1 MSTDAK
7 QLKDLII
14 ENLKIVSKDEPGFKK
29 KFYNQAIKALQ
40 QMDANDIMKRESFND
55 IDGIGKK
62 INEKIIEIKTTG
74 SNLKKVDSIIE
85 ENKNTFD
92 LTTIYGIG
100 LKLKEKI
107 VKEHGKITDLKHL
120 QKLDEEH
127 GFLNDKHKIG
137 IKYYD
142 DLQLRIPRQ
151 EMNGHNDF
159 IHDVIKLNNFKIT
172 YDITGSYRRQLK
184 DSGDIDILVT
194 SEGKDYIEK
203 YKEFVECLKC
213 IGYISDELAFG
224 DNKFMGVCKLPGCDK
239 YRRLDI
245 IVTTPEQYYFE
256 LLYFTGSDDFNKEMR
271 SEALKQGYSLSQYN
285 FNVVDTG
292 KVVSNKFNCEKDIFD
307 FLGFTYVEPK
317 ERKSGALVKAP

>member
-40 QMDANDIMKRESFND
+40 QMDANDIMKKDSFDD

-62 INEKIIEIKTTG
+62 INEKIIEIKKTG
-74 SNLKKVDSIIE
+74 ANLKKVDSIIE

-120 QKLDEEH
+120 LKLDEEH

-137 IKYYD
+137 IKHYD
-142 DLQLRIPRQ
+142 DLQLRIPRL

-159 IHDVIKLNNFKIT
+159 IHDVIKLNKFKIT

-194 SEGKDYIEK
+194 SEGDDYIEK

-285 FNVVDTG
+285 FTVVDTG
-292 KVVSNKFNCEKDIFD
+292 KVISNKFNSEEDIFD
-307 FLGFTYVEPK
+307 FLGFKYIEPK
-317 ERKSGALVKAP
+317 ERKSGALVKAS